1 MKMYKHLTKSSGIAM
16 LSLMFFLYLSPTNAQ
31 EVRDAALAQGIKF
44 GSPIMEIDDPA
55 NAQLYRD
62 NMSVATVT
70 TYWKSNT
77 HPYEGVYNWGRSD
90 ARMDFAEA
98 NNWDI
103 HGHPLVWGEDA
114 LIPDWVLNKPLHE
127 AEGIMLDHIRT
138 VVGRYRGRVDVWDV
152 VNEAIDY
159 FGNYRYCYWNK
170 AMTGEYIIKAFR
182 EAHAA
187 DPDAKLIYND
197 YHIETNL
204 AKFETVK
211 GLLGWIQSSGTRID
225 GLGWQL
231 HIANPDL
238 ALDPNF
244 PLEQRMQEI
253 SDMGLKNYVTELDIR
268 IPDNSDYW
276 LERQKQAYKKVAE
289 IFLRNPTR
297 GEYFQTWDLSDKYTW
312 YDLFDNQFD
321 EDNIVDHPLPF
332 DRNNNKKP
340 AYWGLFE
347 AFTGSTPPP
356 PPTQDRFVGE
366 LRIRNLWSNTY
377 LNENDNSVAANT
389 SLQGFVADWY
399 SMRWNVE
406 QATDGS
412 YRLRSGWGGNYLNS
426 SNTFNDAP
434 VNVFSYQQNWTS
446 QMWYI
451 QDAGN
456 GLFRLQNRWTGK
468 YLHTSNQSDVQT
480 HDLNPNWWSQLW
492 VFEYI
497 DGRNLK
503 VVQGEAIDLI
513 ISPNPAVSTI
523 QLTGIHS
530 PLDYQIYDISGK
542 IVLQGTAQTVD
553 VSTLANGTYLLVA
566 YLKDENGAER
576 FARGTFIKQ

>member
-1 MKMYKHLTKSSGIAM
+1 MYQPLPKGGSIIM
-16 LSLMFFLYLSPTNAQ
+16 LLLMFFLCLSHTSDAQ
-31 EVRDAALAQGIKF
+31 EVRDAALSQGVKF

-77 HPYEGVYNWGRSD
+77 HPYEGVYNWERSD
-90 ARMDFAEA
+90 RRMDFAEA
-98 NNWDI
+98 NGWDI

-159 FGNYRYCYWNK
+159 FGNYRWCHWNK

-182 EAHAA
+182 EANAA

-231 HIANPDL
+231 HIASPDL
-238 ALDPNF
+238 ALDPDF

-253 SDMGLKNYVTELDIR
+253 SDMGLENYVTELDIR
-268 IPDNSDYW
+268 IPDNSEYW
-276 LERQKQAYKKVAE
+276 LEKQKQAYKKVAE

-312 YDLFDNQFD
+312 YDLFDNMFD

-332 DRNNNKKP
+332 DRNNDKKP
-340 AYWGLFE
+340 AYWGLYE
-347 AFTGSTPPP
+347 AFTGSNPPP
-356 PPTQDRFVGE
+356 PPPQQDRYTGE
-366 LRIRNLWSNTY
+366 LRIRNLWSGTY
-377 LNENDNSVAANT
+377 LTENNNYAGADVA
-389 SLQGFVADWY
+389 LQQLVPDWY
-399 SMRWNVE
+399 SQRWTVE

-434 VNVFSYQQNWTS
+434 VNVFSYQENWTS

-456 GLFRLQNRWTGK
+456 GRFRFQNRWTGK
-468 YLHTSNQSDVQT
+468 YLHTPNQFDVRIY
-480 HDLNPNWWSQLW
+480 DLNQNWWSQLW
-492 VFEYI
+492 VLEYI
-497 DGRNLK
+497 DGRNVRLAE
-503 VVQGEAIDLI
+503 EAIELQ
-513 ISPNPAVSTI
+513 ISPNPTTSTI
-523 QLTGIHS
+523 QIMGIDT
-530 PLDYQIYDISGK
+530 PLDYQIYDTAGRVVISGE
-542 IVLQGTAQTVD
+542 GQTMD

-566 YLKDENGAER
+566 FLKNEDGTER
-576 FARGTFIKQ
+576 FARGIFIKK